1 MQSTSTNSQSSAHT
15 PVSDLTSFN
24 NTLSQVGYPSDFKAS
39 SMIENSVFGKNNTY

>member
-24 NTLSQVGYPSDFKAS
+24 NTLSLGYPSDFKAT